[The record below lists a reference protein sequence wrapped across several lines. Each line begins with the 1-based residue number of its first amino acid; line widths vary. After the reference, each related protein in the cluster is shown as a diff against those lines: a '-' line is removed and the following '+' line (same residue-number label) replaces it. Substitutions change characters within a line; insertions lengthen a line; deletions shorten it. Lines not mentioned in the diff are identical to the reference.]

1 MGNLSSKEIDIYE
14 EEVLVDDINMS
25 KKIKNIL
32 SKNKLQD
39 LNKFLNKRQCLNEC
53 NLSLVYIF
61 HIIQTIGIFTTTIA
75 AGFNMKELIWVGV
88 SLNFLASLIN
98 IFEQINN
105 NISQRLLKDIIS
117 ISNGTYIDEGLIIDT
132 NKDNASINNNSMN
145 NNMYNSMNNNNMN
158 NNMNNSMN
166 NNNNIINDNQV

>member
-1 MGNLSSKEIDIYE
+1 MGNSSIKEIDIYE
-14 EEVLVDDINMS
+14 EEVLVDDVNIS

-32 SKNKLQD
+32 SRNKLQD

-61 HIIQTIGIFTTTIA
+61 HVVQTIGIFTTTIA

-98 IFEQINN
+98 IFEQTNN

-117 ISNGTYIDEGLIIDT
+117 ISNGTYIDEGLIVEP
-132 NKDNASINNNSMN
+132 NKDNTPINNN
-145 NNMYNSMNNNNMN
+145 NST
-158 NNMNNSMN
+158 NNSN
-166 NNNNIINDNQV
+166 NTNNSNSTNNTNTINNSSNDNHV

>member
-1 MGNLSSKEIDIYE
+1 MGNSSIKEIDIYE
-14 EEVLVDDINMS
+14 EEVLIDNVNIS

-53 NLSLVYIF
+53 NFSLVYIF
-61 HIIQTIGIFTTTIA
+61 HIIQTIGIFTTTVA

-117 ISNGTYIDEGLIIDT
+117 ISNGTYIDEGLIIDPD
-132 NKDNASINNNSMN
+132 KDNTSINNINNNSVNNSNTNNSIINNSSNNTSN
-145 NNMYNSMNNNNMN
+145 NNH
-158 NNMNNSMN
+158 
-166 NNNNIINDNQV
+166 V